1 MSLFHSTAIIDG
13 SSNIHSNAEIGPFCI
28 IGPNVKIE
36 ENVKL
41 LSNVVVPVSYTQL
54 TLPTKRIV

>member
-1 MSLFHSTAIIDG
+1 MSLFHSTAIIDE

-36 ENVKL
+36 ENVNYYQMSL
-41 LSNVVVPVSYTQL
+41 FRVILQ
-54 TLPTKRIV
+54 

>member
-1 MSLFHSTAIIDG
+1 MSLFHSTAIIDE

-41 LSNVVVPVSYTQL
+41 NAFQSL
-54 TLPTKRIV
+54 